1 MKKYS
6 FTSMIKFIIPSL
18 IGIFLFMIP
27 ITTENGITIPVAILS
42 KGLQG
47 ILSDFLP
54 YILLVITAI
63 TAIGSII
70 AKAVKPKCILE
81 NEFLNTLFNVTPVW
95 FVIRLLSVIFL
106 TCAVFEIGPEFIY
119 GGATGGLILADL
131 LPVLFTIFFF
141 AALLLPL
148 LLNFGLLEFAGALL
162 VKVMRPVFKLP
173 GRSAI
178 DCIASWLGD
187 GTIGVLLTS
196 KQYEDGFYTEREAC
210 VIGTTFSLVSITF
223 TLIIAE
229 TVGLSHMFIPFYL
242 TVTLASIIAA
252 ILVPKFGPLAKKKD
266 LLIDGSAPKYTES
279 LPKGYTSFTYGFEK
293 ALDKAKHQNIKQC
306 ILVDGFKNVIDMW
319 FAVIPVVMGVGTI
332 ALIIAEYTP
341 VFKILGLPFY
351 PLLAVLGVPE
361 ALAASSTLLAGF
373 ADMLLPSI
381 LISGVE
387 SDMTRFVVACASVSQ
402 LIYLSEVGALLLSS
416 KIPVNLKELF
426 IIFLQRTVIT
436 LPVIALIGHLLF

>member
-6 FTSMIKFIIPSL
+6 FTSMIKFIVPSL

-27 ITTENGITIPVAILS
+27 ITTESGITIPVAILS

-70 AKAVKPKCILE
+70 AKTVKPKCILE

-196 KQYEDGFYTEREAC
+196 KKYEDGFYTEREAC

-229 TVGLSHMFIPFYL
+229 TVGDRKS
-242 TVTLASIIAA
+242 
-252 ILVPKFGPLAKKKD
+252 
-266 LLIDGSAPKYTES
+266 
-279 LPKGYTSFTYGFEK
+279 
-293 ALDKAKHQNIKQC
+293 
-306 ILVDGFKNVIDMW
+306 
-319 FAVIPVVMGVGTI
+319 VV
-332 ALIIAEYTP
+332 
-341 VFKILGLPFY
+341 
-351 PLLAVLGVPE
+351 
-361 ALAASSTLLAGF
+361 
-373 ADMLLPSI
+373 
-381 LISGVE
+381 
-387 SDMTRFVVACASVSQ
+387 
-402 LIYLSEVGALLLSS
+402 
-416 KIPVNLKELF
+416 
-426 IIFLQRTVIT
+426 
-436 LPVIALIGHLLF
+436 